1 MTYTLDDIRPQPG
14 VQELATPDPG
24 APPAPGE
31 IARATDAGKAPS
43 RLAEAPPPPPAP
55 RRTPRGAAALA
66 GFPWEASPIASV
78 SAAEI
83 RAELARRER
92 RAAALLAERAQVMQA
107 LDQIEAALADIGKH
121 VSAPHGAAT
130 ARPGPVRAPRT
141 GSAGSLKEAI
151 AAAVEPD
158 AVVTP
163 AQVAE
168 LVRGQG
174 YVSSAANF
182 GQMVANTLAKDAR
195 FTREGRGRYRRGAG

>member
-1 MTYTLDDIRPQPG
+1 MNHILEDIRPQAG
-14 VQELATPDPG
+14 VQELATTEPG
-24 APPAPGE
+24 APADAVPA
-31 IARATDAGKAPS
+31 AAAGSPPS
-43 RLAEAPPPPPAP
+43 RLDETLPPPAAA
-55 RRTPRGAAALA
+55 RRAPRGAAALA

-92 RAAALLAERAQVMQA
+92 RAAALLAEREQIMQA

-121 VSAPHGAAT
+121 APVPSGPAA
-130 ARPGPVRAPRT
+130 ARLRAARTPRT

-158 AVVTP
+158 SVVTP

-195 FTREGRGRYRRGAG
+195 FTREGRGRYRRLAG